1 MAVLGRWAGIAI
13 SARGATLLD
22 AIDDGG
28 SLVLEE
34 QVQLVPIAGA
44 HTFTLLAVET
54 STHSLIALE
63 PDFSICTP
71 QSSRR
76 GLATHT
82 RMCLE
87 RQVAHP
93 LEGLPRY
100 TISQSRQL
108 QMLTPSL
115 LDLSRGQTAM
125 NRR

>member
-13 SARGATLLD
+13 AISISTRGATLLD

-63 PDFSICTP
+63 PDFSRCTP
-71 QSSRR
+71 QSS
-76 GLATHT
+76 
-82 RMCLE
+82 
-87 RQVAHP
+87 
-93 LEGLPRY
+93 
-100 TISQSRQL
+100 
-108 QMLTPSL
+108 
-115 LDLSRGQTAM
+115 
-125 NRR
+125 